1 MALVRTGV
9 DGAGSPGRRKP
20 PRQLGGGLLSQPPFL
35 FCTTPRFNFSLKTLP
50 RIHQLTSAPWGWYTQ
65 SMGGQWTKERKE
77 AASRDWHSM
86 RKPPS
91 RVRKIVEP
99 RPREKPP
106 EAKTEPE
113 EPEEILDE
121 PEPEAPKS
129 LYKPP
134 TTEETKRLK
143 IQELAG
149 LAVPIRNIATKAGC
163 REEDLREGGKY
174 YEDVLMGDADANIKV
189 GEAVKK
195 LAVRGV
201 PSMVKMWMEC
211 RAGWNQAG
219 SKETIEG
226 KKVRGFEKMTWEVIE
241 GGGQSGG
248 RERSGST
255 EKRGGKAPRGKGPPP
270 QAVLRSSVVG
280 GDSLHG
286 PPALVIPVP
295 STDEHGND
303 LATPNGAVDVTFP
316 ATSAVQGGARGPGW
330 REVTGLRADDHSG
343 PRSGPR
349 PEHGVYPGSPEK
361 SPAIGQEAAGVVDPK
376 VRGRRP
382 L

>member
-1 MALVRTGV
+1 M
-9 DGAGSPGRRKP
+9 GS
-20 PRQLGGGLLSQPPFL
+20 
-35 FCTTPRFNFSLKTLP
+35 
-50 RIHQLTSAPWGWYTQ
+50 A
-65 SMGGQWTKERKE
+65 WTKERRE
-77 AASRDWHSM
+77 AASKEY
-86 RKPPS
+86 RK
-91 RVRKIVEP
+91 RMNMKAAGIRKIVEP
-99 RPREKPP
+99 RLHED
-106 EAKTEPE
+106 ADGEPDE
-113 EPEEILDE
+113 EPEEVI
-121 PEPEAPKS
+121 PEPPKG

-163 REEDLREGGKY
+163 QEEDLREGGKY

-195 LAVRGV
+195 LAVKGV

-241 GGGQSGG
+241 GGGSGG
-248 RERSGST
+248 ERSGT
-255 EKRGGKAPRGKGPPP
+255 AEKRGRSAPKGKGPPP
-270 QAVLRSSVVG
+270 PAVVRSSVIG
-280 GDSLHG
+280 GEALQG
-286 PPALVIPVP
+286 PPTLVIPVP
-295 STDEHGND
+295 PPDEYGND
-303 LATPNGAVDVTFP
+303 TETPNGAVDVTFS
-316 ATSAVQGGARGPGW
+316 AAGAVQGGARGSGW
-330 REVTGLRADDHSG
+330 REVTGLRADGDSG
-343 PRSGPR
+343 PRSGPG

-361 SPAIGQEAAGVVDPK
+361 PPAIGQEAAGVVDPK